1 VNTEEISNMP
11 TSKIYYIMRQS
22 KAGPYSKQE
31 LVEMWYAGIV
41 QDHDI
46 LFDSISNTFRKFKES
61 KEFQHVYPKPPK
73 NLQLRYGQQINIMRT
88 ASEINC
94 NEARERSTINISECR
109 EKHNQYVDI
118 INLKHK
124 NNVEIK
130 CIDHK
135 NNVEIKCID
144 HKNNVEIKK
153 FNEQNNKGN
162 RDDSGIVAF
171 VAIIFFFFLML
182 GFGALMNSAKYTSY
196 FESQQMIVVVFFFI
210 PLIFLSLFAAI
221 AANNK
226 RD

>member
-1 VNTEEISNMP
+1 MNTEEISNMP

-31 LVEMWYAGIV
+31 LVEMWYGGIV

-46 LFDSISNTFRKFKES
+46 IFDSISNTFRKFKES

-73 NLQLRYGQQINIMRT
+73 NSQLRYEQQINIMRT
-88 ASEINC
+88 VSEINC
-94 NEARERSTINISECR
+94 NEAREKSTINMSECR
-109 EKHNQYVDI
+109 EKYNQYVDI
-118 INLKHK
+118 TNLKHK
-124 NNVEIK
+124 NNLEIK

-135 NNVEIKCID
+135 NNL
-144 HKNNVEIKK
+144 EIKK
-153 FNEQNNKGN
+153 FNEQNNKSN

>member
-31 LVEMWYAGIV
+31 LVEMWYGGIV

-46 LFDSISNTFRKFKES
+46 IFDSISNTFRKFKES

-73 NLQLRYGQQINIMRT
+73 NSQLRYEQQINIMRT
-88 ASEINC
+88 VSEINC
-94 NEARERSTINISECR
+94 NEAREKSTINMSECR
-109 EKHNQYVDI
+109 EKYNQYVDI
-118 INLKHK
+118 TNLKHK
-124 NNVEIK
+124 NNLEIK

-135 NNVEIKCID
+135 NNL
-144 HKNNVEIKK
+144 EIKK
-153 FNEQNNKGN
+153 FNEQNNKSN